1 MCMLTVEPTRLRS
14 AGIWSQI
21 LEAAA
26 QRCSVKKVSTL
37 LKKGLWHRYF
47 PVNFVKFL
55 RNLFLKNTS
64 GQLLLKFPQKIFIL
78 TLSIIKPE
86 GKQL

>member
-37 LKKGLWHRYF
+37 LKKRLWHRYF

-55 RNLFLKNTS
+55 RTPFLKEHLWATASEISSKNIYSDPLYNKT
-64 GQLLLKFPQKIFIL
+64 
-78 TLSIIKPE
+78 
-86 GKQL
+86 